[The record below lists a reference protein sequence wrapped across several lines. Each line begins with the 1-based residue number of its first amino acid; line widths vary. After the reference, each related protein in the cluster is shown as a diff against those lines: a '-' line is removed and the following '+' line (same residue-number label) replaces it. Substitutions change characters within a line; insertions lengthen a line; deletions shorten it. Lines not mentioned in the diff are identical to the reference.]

1 MKNELLFEKYIKE
14 IVFDLLD
21 TYEDYEDIIEN
32 IRSLVSC
39 GELNDNDYDYILDNY
54 DRLLEEYN
62 KKVGNNNGKRK
73 SIIQFCKY
81 DKTKLDLWKNDK
93 RRKNKLG
100 KSFK

>member
-62 KKVGNNNGKRK
+62 KKVGEE
-73 SIIQFCKY
+73 
-81 DKTKLDLWKNDK
+81 
-93 RRKNKLG
+93 
-100 KSFK
+100 